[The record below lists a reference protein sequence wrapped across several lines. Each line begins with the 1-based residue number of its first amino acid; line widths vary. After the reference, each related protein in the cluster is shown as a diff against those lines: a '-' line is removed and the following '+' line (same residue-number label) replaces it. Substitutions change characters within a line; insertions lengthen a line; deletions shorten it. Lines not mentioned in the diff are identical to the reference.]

1 MPKIR
6 EAPKPS
12 RPRWR
17 RYARWLLIGPLV
29 WAAILAGLIMFGTAA
44 PPPPLAAISGPMRRL
59 DLSDLPPARHY
70 PARDGTM
77 LAFRSYGAGDAVI
90 VLVHGASGSSQDMHA
105 LAKALSAAG
114 ASIYA
119 IDARGHGGSGRR
131 GDIDY
136 IGQLDDDLA
145 DFVATIVEPTHAG
158 GRIALVGFSSGG
170 GFALRIGSGRY
181 RTLFDRYVLLSPYL
195 QYDAPTTRP
204 ANRNGQVWARPFV
217 PRIVGL
223 SILNRIG
230 VHWFDGLPVIAFA
243 VAPGTNQTPTYSF
256 RLLTNFGADRDYLA
270 DLRKVDRARVLVGAD
285 DELLRAAE
293 FAPLLRQVRPDID
306 VTVLSGIGH
315 MAMITDPNAI
325 EAIRAALI
333 P

>member
-136 IGQLDDDLA
+136 M
-145 DFVATIVEPTHAG
+145 PAG
-158 GRIALVGFSSGG
+158 GSRSSDSPPGVDSRYASAAAATARCSIATSCCRPISN
-170 GFALRIGSGRY
+170 
-181 RTLFDRYVLLSPYL
+181 
-195 QYDAPTTRP
+195 TTRP
-204 ANRNGQVWARPFV
+204 PPAR
-217 PRIVGL
+217 RIAMAKSG
-223 SILNRIG
+223 
-230 VHWFDGLPVIAFA
+230 
-243 VAPGTNQTPTYSF
+243 
-256 RLLTNFGADRDYLA
+256 
-270 DLRKVDRARVLVGAD
+270 RARSFHESSD
-285 DELLRAAE
+285 
-293 FAPLLRQVRPDID
+293 
-306 VTVLSGIGH
+306 
-315 MAMITDPNAI
+315 
-325 EAIRAALI
+325 
-333 P
+333 